1 MDDLIVYE
9 DSKYNIPDDL
19 IEAEVKKISAKNPI
33 LSQSAC
39 EIAAWW
45 KLCDEV
51 EKKESKN
58 AS

>member
-1 MDDLIVYE
+1 MDYLKVYKN
-9 DSKYNIPDDL
+9 SKYNIPDDV
-19 IEAEVKKISAKNPI
+19 IEAEVQRIAAKQPL
-33 LSQSAC
+33 LSHAAC